1 MSPPSQHARMG
12 PTALVLGLALL
23 LAAVAGFQARRWRP
37 SPVELG
43 SHSPSRPAA
52 STLPPAPASTRP
64 TSASS
69 TAEIDPNLPLYG
81 GDTRRLAAQAIDDTA
96 RSRLNQALLALARR
110 FLGRP
115 TSAWRLEPRH
125 AERLRLDLEQF
136 DQLRFV
142 EQLLALVNSR
152 QVTSR
157 TEAVDRFSDHVRQ
170 LRYQDGQVAPCRR
183 HHDLSRWAQAAE
195 RRGYLV
201 NLTPFLPGASR
212 QRPLSL
218 RSSPGGAAA
227 PMPPAERR
235 PCLPSLDQS
244 LAVDQAYVPL
254 KGLAQVLPALRS
266 GDLYVLLTQRP
277 GLEGGQVGL
286 VEVIGH
292 QINGLHA
299 ATAPEVRRS
308 LDLARYASSLD
319 GVIGLAFYRPVPNP
333 DGQPDR

>member
-23 LAAVAGFQARRWRP
+23 LAAVAGFQARRWRT

-43 SHSPSRPAA
+43 PHSRSRPAA
-52 STLPPAPASTRP
+52 STLPPAPAPTRP
-64 TSASS
+64 TNAGSA
-69 TAEIDPNLPLYG
+69 AEIDPNLPLYSG
-81 GDTRRLAAQAIDDTA
+81 NTRRLAAQAIDDTA
-96 RSRLNQALLALARR
+96 RSRLHQALLALAHRC
-110 FLGRP
+110 LGRP
-115 TSAWRLEPRH
+115 ARAWRLEPRH

-136 DQLRFV
+136 DQLQFV

-152 QVTSR
+152 QVTTR

-170 LRYQDGQVAPCRR
+170 LRYQDGQVASCRR
-183 HHDLSRWAQAAE
+183 HHNLSRWAQAAE
-195 RRGYLV
+195 RQGYLV

-212 QRPLSL
+212 QRPLSF
-218 RSSPGGAAA
+218 RSSPGGTAA
-227 PMPPAERR
+227 PMQPADQR

-244 LAVDQAYVPL
+244 LAVEQAYVPL

-266 GDLYVLLTQRP
+266 GDIYVLVTQRP

-286 VEVIGH
+286 VEVMGH

-319 GVIGLAFYRPVPNP
+319 GVIGLVFYRPVPNP